1 MVRPYVVCGSRWSSA
16 CLFWLYAALLRLLP
30 SLPAMLSDMMASA
43 FLQIAVHQARF
54 MLIGETTLEDFGS
67 IMSVL
72 VDRTRPVCRNRW
84 TGPRCSSSWD
94 REALFQSAAVALTRM
109 PRWARTMAAAVYLLG
124 SRLVGIC
131 TVNGGCGGYCT
142 GADHGNV
149 DDVLLHCCHQYA
161 GHLFGGNGI

>member
-1 MVRPYVVCGSRWSSA
+1 
-16 CLFWLYAALLRLLP
+16 
-30 SLPAMLSDMMASA
+30 
-43 FLQIAVHQARF
+43 
-54 MLIGETTLEDFGS
+54 
-67 IMSVL
+67 
-72 VDRTRPVCRNRW
+72 
-84 TGPRCSSSWD
+84 
-94 REALFQSAAVALTRM
+94 
-109 PRWARTMAAAVYLLG
+109 MAAAVYLLG